1 MGRVNSTRHIHVNW
15 GLPQIEDKLKE
26 QGVTCPTALHLHTKY
41 AMLLCPRN
49 PELYRVAE
57 GNPNAN
63 PINTMMG

>member
-1 MGRVNSTRHIHVNW
+1 MGQQDLENR
-15 GLPQIEDKLKE
+15 LKD

-57 GNPNAN
+57 GNPNAK
-63 PINTMMG
+63 PINTLMG

>member
-1 MGRVNSTRHIHVNW
+1 MGQ
-15 GLPQIEDKLKE
+15 PIEDRLKK

-57 GNPNAN
+57 GNPNAK
-63 PINTMMG
+63 PINTLMG